1 MDIVITSAGL
11 QSLINAE
18 QTGTNAVK
26 ITQVGVGS
34 GKYVPTKDQTEL
46 RSEIKRLPV
55 TEGGQTGQHEIHV
68 ALQDNSAE
76 SYAVYEFGLFL
87 SDGTLF
93 AVYSQ
98 TGEAI
103 LNKLATSNALLAI
116 DVALE
121 DVNAEQITFG
131 DVTYTV
137 AAGTTENAGII
148 ELATE
153 EETQAGTDAQ
163 RAVTPA
169 GLKTLTTNTERA
181 GLSQVATQD
190 ETNAGTDGLKAVTP
204 QTLKTAVDIRAASGI
219 ETVEGKL
226 TEKFVTPLGLRSLT
240 ATTGRNGL
248 VELATETEAEEGT
261 DKTRAVTPAGVR
273 SAIVKQTPDAR
284 EDLKG
289 IIQLASDLEA
299 TEGVDELKAIT
310 PATMK
315 TAVDARAAT
324 EAEVVAGVSKTKFL
338 TPQQF
343 KVAAGKLA
351 IDNIYPVGAIY
362 MSVNSTDPAVLFG
375 GVWKPLDQGRVLI
388 GAGAA
393 HPAGE
398 TGGAETHTLTVGEM
412 PAHNHTGSSST
423 AGAHT
428 HTRGTMEITGAI
440 PVDDHKI
447 RYVEGAFYQNGNYSN
462 CDNRDSENGS
472 PRASFA
478 ASRTWSGETSSA
490 GSHSHTVDTKNTG
503 GNHAHNNMQPY
514 LAVYMWTRIE

>member
-55 TEGGQTGQHEIHV
+55 IEGGQTGQHEIHV

-412 PAHNHTGSSST
+412 PAHNHTGT
-423 AGAHT
+423 AKSEGDHT
-428 HTRGTMEITGAI
+428 HTRGTMNITGMFDGN
-440 PVDDHKI
+440 VNDGTTGKT
-447 RYVEGAFYQNGNYSN
+447 GAFYTKDYSSSGG
-462 CDNRDSENGS
+462 DGDTGGGHIGFDASRSWTGSTSSNGS
-472 PRASFA
+472 H
-478 ASRTWSGETSSA
+478 T
-490 GSHSHTVDTKNTG
+490 HSLNIYNTG
-503 GNHAHNNMQPY
+503 GNLAHNNMPPY